1 MKILFLSFTCEDIGV
16 AMVTNM
22 IGQLEESFPL
32 QARGQFFLNF
42 IQKMASR
49 CEDGTVTVI
58 TPLQVHPSFITFL
71 WQAFCDRWPV
81 TSERYF
87 QHSKIKFVS
96 PRGHVISSMYAY
108 NQRSLP
114 EILRLIKFGF
124 KNCKIP

>member
-32 QARGQFFLNF
+32 QARRQFFLNF
-42 IQKMASR
+42 IQNMASR

-71 WQAFCDRWPV
+71 
-81 TSERYF
+81 
-87 QHSKIKFVS
+87 
-96 PRGHVISSMYAY
+96 
-108 NQRSLP
+108 
-114 EILRLIKFGF
+114 
-124 KNCKIP
+124 